1 MKNILKYNDTNMRS
15 TRVGEHGSKKED
27 LAKLQPKLEKATKE
41 IERLR
46 MTNEQGFFQAPFD
59 EEVVRGLEKL
69 GKKAKSEFDHLL
81 VIGTGGS
88 SLGGMTLIQSLADFD
103 ALSSGKKKGLTVSFL
118 SNPDPEILAPWLDK
132 RFDWTHTAINVISKS
147 GSTMEVIALFLTIK
161 KALIQSVGKEV
172 HHKHIFVTTETQEN
186 PLSRLALENNY
197 TLIEHKA
204 NIGGRFSVL
213 SAVGLFPAIFAGI
226 DVKGLLKGAQE
237 VEETHR
243 KKGAQHPVA
252 LFAAHHYLAYKNK
265 KTIHVLM
272 PYAQRL
278 SNFGKWYLQLWAESL
293 GKHSR
298 QSSVGPTPVAV
309 LGTVDQHSQIQLYND
324 GPNNKVVTFLEV
336 ESFRKKARVPNEAK
350 QHEDLAYLAGVSFSD
365 MMHSSYFGT
374 AKALTK
380 HQRPNGTIYIKNISP
395 ESLGALFQF
404 YELATVYLGLL
415 FNINPFDQPGVEEGK
430 IQIRKRLQKRLSLD

>member
-1 MKNILKYNDTNMRS
+1 
-15 TRVGEHGSKKED
+15 
-27 LAKLQPKLEKATKE
+27 
-41 IERLR
+41 
-46 MTNEQGFFQAPFD
+46 
-59 EEVVRGLEKL
+59 
-69 GKKAKSEFDHLL
+69 
-81 VIGTGGS
+81 
-88 SLGGMTLIQSLADFD
+88 
-103 ALSSGKKKGLTVSFL
+103 
-118 SNPDPEILAPWLDK
+118 
-132 RFDWTHTAINVISKS
+132 
-147 GSTMEVIALFLTIK
+147 
-161 KALIQSVGKEV
+161 
-172 HHKHIFVTTETQEN
+172 
-186 PLSRLALENNY
+186 
-197 TLIEHKA
+197 
-204 NIGGRFSVL
+204 
-213 SAVGLFPAIFAGI
+213 
-226 DVKGLLKGAQE
+226 
-237 VEETHR
+237 
-243 KKGAQHPVA
+243 
-252 LFAAHHYLAYKNK
+252 
-265 KTIHVLM
+265 M